1 MGFNYAGNLGGAG
14 APVVRRLQTAQ
25 DLYVG
30 NLVQTNMF
38 GVSEGG
44 HVELAD
50 VATEVF
56 ENDQPIVGFVSA
68 IADESRAYVAASS
81 GTAGYG
87 DKSTYTTTQ
96 ATIAANQGTGL
107 TGGGE
112 VDVTLALP
120 MTTLIRAPIYNTVW
134 GTALTEQ
141 VVTTASST
149 GVTITAA
156 GDAIT
161 DIADGFATAY
171 CRSGANRGQYRVVT
185 TTTSTTVNTVVIPF
199 PYGIV
204 VGDVFV
210 IASCK
215 LGIGGMDLCTA
226 ADAIDGNN
234 DMDKFYAVYYHEI
247 NLEESGK
254 EYAIFAMAPQWISA
268 A

>member
-1 MGFNYAGNLGGAG
+1 MGFEYAGNLGGAG
-14 APVVRRLQTAQ
+14 APVVRRFQTGETM
-25 DLYVG
+25 YVG
-30 NLVQTNMF
+30 NLVQTGMF
-38 GVSEGG
+38 TVTHGG

-56 ENDQPIVGFVSA
+56 ENDQPIVGAVAA
-68 IADESRAYVAASS
+68 IADESRTFVKPVS

-87 DKSTYTTTQ
+87 DRSTYTTTQ
-96 ATIAANQGTGL
+96 ATIAANLGTGL

-112 VDVTLALP
+112 VDVILALP
-120 MTTLIRAPIYNTVW
+120 MVTLFKAPIYNTVW

-141 VVTTASST
+141 VVTTASSG

-161 DIADGFATAY
+161 NIADGFATAY
-171 CRSGANRGQYRVVT
+171 CRSGANRGHYRVVT
-185 TTTSTTVNTVVIPF
+185 TTTSTTVNTAVIPF
-199 PYGIV
+199 PYGIAV
-204 VGDVFV
+204 DDVFV

-215 LGIGGMDLCTA
+215 LGMGGMDLCTA

-234 DMDKFYAVYYHEI
+234 DMDAFYTVYYHEL

-254 EYAIFAMAPQWISA
+254 EYAVFAMAPQWISA